1 MIFHCEMT
9 ASSTPNDQQQTESE
23 RSERTINKLIMLR
36 NYVAARF
43 GRYRRPDDVWV
54 DEILGPSR
62 VLKGILL
69 QAFQQFRTT
78 RASVGHTF
86 F

>member
-1 MIFHCEMT
+1 MIFHREMT

-36 NYVAARF
+36 NYVVTRF
-43 GRYRRPDDVWV
+43 GRDRRPDDVWV
-54 DEILGPSR
+54 DEILGPST

>member
-1 MIFHCEMT
+1 MIFHREMT

-36 NYVAARF
+36 NYVVTRF
-43 GRYRRPDDVWV
+43 GRYRHPDDVWV
-54 DEILGPSR
+54 DEILGPST